1 MYTLLSL
8 TVSIKDYIEIMHQLI
23 AVDATTNIKSY
34 MDIGPILVYLVL
46 SIKQLVVTLFSF
58 NWLQNLW
65 TLPVIVPDIA
75 SAMISEISVFDGYFH
90 TAFTFLDNPSVPA
103 TSIMTVSF
111 QKLLIG
117 LANSLFLCLP
127 TSVAHIITLRRF
139 LIQGLEAGY
148 YSGLGVVTG
157 NVFFLASVIFGWR
170 FFLIPWLSLDIF
182 RYVFGFILLVK
193 YIWDSAN
200 ERRMVLEDLSKWKIF
215 LLTFLLSLTE
225 QTSIFPFVSNLSF
238 SSDATLLE
246 SFSAT
251 NITEFVIIHFAYL
264 FGILIGSLSLLHLSC
279 WFWENPAFQIY
290 MWAITSFKV
299 KTGSFYKYLNF
310 GLLYLTMLAAIASIP
325 YYGLDYT
332 LTSPLG
338 LVFEDRILEE
348 KVFNELSFLNTG
360 PTDRNTR
367 RNRGRHPRRSRWNR
381 RTRKYRSFQT
391 NLYEKENY
399 DWMTVEDLNF
409 GFDRQWVHRKMRNH
423 RARYRLF
430 PGKLTRS
437 LKDQARKGFTKRH
450 AFFETTE
457 NYFYHPSFHE
467 YTKQKPETLRGVT
480 TQTTT
485 TTTNTLI
492 NSVAPYIAQKQPD
505 SSAILTKFTRK
516 IGTKIAESQ
525 TNLTTPF
532 NFVQMQ
538 SLMNTQNTP
547 ISSLRWK
554 RIFSQMDNSVTTNKL
569 RTFYQKMVLNK
580 GDNALKLQQQ
590 LPISKKDRL
599 MMRYRSFLYA
609 NQAGSTRLY
618 SIGENERIN
627 YSPENSRSEYSSLR
641 EVGESA
647 NNNRTASLQ
656 NSTNYLFWKPGTLL
670 HPIKY
675 YLQKEQASSRKYQY
689 YGVKNFRTF
698 APDYNPPLF
707 RVIMQRY
714 FYTYKPTKRW
724 FRTMKGA
731 TMRRYLRKSTR
742 KGRILQNTS
751 TALDIRSGE
760 TNRNA
765 GAVAAGSISVQPLV
779 NSQVAGESQTSIY
792 NPAVTS
798 TTAPLLRRANHFYS
812 MKGKRASRYR
822 YQIYRDVLQHW
833 YYSPVNRILPKI
845 DIDSFIRRQPTNH
858 FITTSEERILH
869 LRRFLLAEHY
879 DTLRW
884 YTAMKQYKQMKE
896 KIGGTK
902 SLSSRPYNQ
911 QFFGTFKKIRHLFAI
926 TPSLTDQPLLS
937 FDQSLY
943 NEYENTTIR
952 PIVDTSIFHEEL
964 LADDFYTKPINQP
977 GDILTQ
983 SSTILKEYLTV
994 ATPIR
999 QELITNYI
1007 KTKNYWGLTQFF
1019 AKGEKT
1025 RGIKPV
1031 TNQRSLI
1038 DQEKAYLL
1046 ARTELTN
1053 ILDNKLVLNGSN
1065 NSLQQSTLVSLLR
1078 KWKKSLGNQKLYKK
1092 ALKNQFKN
1100 WRRHKKRW
1108 RKKFEQY
1115 RSRKLSENIRLA
1127 RVSTLPSGVQ
1137 KSVKD
1142 AQVIAQQLTD
1152 GSRQIPTTKIAINQ
1166 LRTETTTNIE
1176 TQMQTILT
1184 KLRTLK
1190 TNRTNTKADGF
1201 VTRLKRFKRQ
1211 IAAQLDTTTNSLQTL
1226 YAKTKTT
1233 TWWKKKS
1240 SESWR
1245 PSRRR
1250 LDIDSLRKRIKRRNE
1265 QNQFAGLSSQRYTEE
1280 KASLNLRSE
1289 KFANEQTWERV
1300 NNTNFVN
1307 LNILRPKQ
1315 LEQETMTTSKAAS
1328 WKDSLKASQENVIG
1342 KNKNWFLFREFKRKR
1357 VSRRRGRKLGPAG
1370 YSRRPNLSALVKR
1383 QMAYNQ
1389 AIGNR
1394 EPSLIR
1400 QDFTSTTSND
1410 FTLLPQKA
1418 RFFRK
1423 RKHRDWE
1430 KKVKPNNGIKT
1441 GKYRKRRLSFYG
1453 KVRSV
1458 QKQLIRVRWKL
1469 RLQKWWWQY
1478 LPALQSAVD
1487 AKWQIDSDKKLA
1499 AMLDKLTEKQIL
1511 TRDQLAYATVNE
1523 SVPGEHKLQIGDRD
1537 FKPLQMPE
1545 AIRIRDEFE
1554 NQGKLNFG
1562 LKQTDKGSF
1571 NTQPPTTNDGSLAN
1585 RTKFADIPL
1594 RDSFDSRGSL
1604 DTRLYSMSGR
1614 QVSDDPKLQITNAVP
1629 FYAGWDESLRKFVVT
1644 NVLFSLRDASFE
1656 MNNVQNFETL
1666 KVLGR
1671 DKIEFTNGPLKA
1683 QNGATTVYWQT
1694 PFTTYETDQFF
1705 TLGVDGFSPLQWRR
1719 FNFKQSIVK
1728 SWTELRNS
1736 QKEVSPILVK
1746 ALAQKSTTQ
1755 KSNVTIDQLVT
1766 GEKPAFEKLQLS
1778 AIPRRR
1784 QKRYKRVRR
1793 HPRAPVW
1800 YPSGAL
1806 ISDVLPTQYVY
1817 AFDYTARRPRD
1828 RYIQRRWR
1836 KRSQVDVAGNA
1847 ILQQADRTT
1856 DFTLRRR
1863 PNGRRKYHRR
1873 GGKLRSLITVAYPQR
1888 RKFVGGFVEN
1898 EIERWRP
1905 ERLKKETGYTAKLDE
1920 VRKRRGMSLRRRKL
1934 RQVYPKISRYRPLNG
1949 GFVWPGDYLMLEQ
1962 SKVPKLRS
1970 ITAPGTVTTK
1980 KAKSKK
1986 LRRKVK
1992 RKARNIAQWN
2002 VQPKKYLLQKH
2013 NIKVLKKKL
2022 QKSYRTNQL
2031 QVKLR
2036 QLSLTGL

>member
-1 MYTLLSL
+1 MYPLLSL
-8 TVSIKDYIEIMHQLI
+8 TVSIKDYIEIIHQLI
-23 AVDATTNIKSY
+23 AVDVTTNIKSY
-34 MDIGPILVYLVL
+34 TDIGPILVYLVL
-46 SIKQLVVTLFSF
+46 SIKQLVITLFSF

-103 TSIMTVSF
+103 TSIVTLSF

-157 NVFFLASVIFGWR
+157 NIFFLASVIFGWR
-170 FFLIPWLSLDIF
+170 FFLVPWLSLDIF
-182 RYVFGFILLVK
+182 RYVFGFIILVK

-215 LLTFLLSLTE
+215 LLTFLLALTE
-225 QTSIFPFVSNLSF
+225 QTSIFPFISNLSF
-238 SSDATLLE
+238 GSDATVLE

-251 NITEFVIIHFAYL
+251 NLTEFIIIHFSYL
-264 FGILIGSLSLLHLSC
+264 LGILIGSLSLLHLSC

-467 YTKQKPETLRGVT
+467 YTKPKPESLNGA
-480 TQTTT
+480 Q

-492 NSVAPYIAQKQPD
+492 NSVAPYIVQKQPD
-505 SSAILTKFTRK
+505 GSSILTKFTRK
-516 IGTKIAESQ
+516 LGTKIAESQ

-532 NFVQMQ
+532 NFVQMEA
-538 SLMNTQNTP
+538 LMNTQTTP

-554 RIFSQMDNSVTTNKL
+554 RIFSQMDNSITTNKL

-590 LPISKKDRL
+590 LPLSKKDRL

-609 NQAGSTRLY
+609 TEATASNPVNTKGDAKQGGNLPELAANTNRL
-618 SIGENERIN
+618 
-627 YSPENSRSEYSSLR
+627 
-641 EVGESA
+641 
-647 NNNRTASLQ
+647 ASLQ
-656 NSTNYLFWKPGTLL
+656 TSTNSIFWKPGTLL
-670 HPIKY
+670 HPLKY
-675 YLQKEQASSRKYQY
+675 YLQKDQASSRKYQY

-714 FYTYKPTKRW
+714 FYSYKPTKRW

-731 TMRRYLRKSTR
+731 TKRRYLRKSTR
-742 KGRILQNTS
+742 KGRSLQNTS
-751 TALDIRSGE
+751 ALDIQSGQ
-760 TNRNA
+760 N
-765 GAVAAGSISVQPLV
+765 SITVGPVENTRTQD
-779 NSQVAGESQTSIY
+779 NQVAGIATIS
-792 NPAVTS
+792 PP
-798 TTAPLLRRANHFYS
+798 TAPLLRRANHFYS

-833 YYSPVNRILPKI
+833 YYSPVNRILPKM

-902 SLSSRPYNQ
+902 SFSSRSYNQ

-943 NEYENTTIR
+943 NEYENTKLR

-964 LADDFYTKPINQP
+964 LADDFYTKPQNQP
-977 GDILTQ
+977 GDIIAQ

-1007 KTKNYWGLTQFF
+1007 KTKNYWGLTQFI

-1025 RGIKPV
+1025 RGNKPI
-1031 TNQRSLI
+1031 TNERLLLE
-1038 DQEKAYLL
+1038 QEKAYLL
-1046 ARTELTN
+1046 TRTDLTN
-1053 ILDNKLVLNGSN
+1053 LLNNKFVVDGSTN
-1065 NSLQQSTLVSLLR
+1065 RLQQSTLVSLLR
-1078 KWKKSLGNQKLYKK
+1078 KWKTSLGNQKLYKK

-1108 RKKFEQY
+1108 RKKIEQY
-1115 RSRKLSENIRLA
+1115 RSRKTSENIKLA
-1127 RVSTLPSGVQ
+1127 RVTTVPSGVQ

-1142 AQVIAQQLTD
+1142 AQVLAQQLTND
-1152 GSRQIPTTKIAINQ
+1152 SYQVPTTKIAISQ

-1190 TNRTNTKADGF
+1190 TNRTNRKTDGF
-1201 VTRLKRFKRQ
+1201 VMRLKRFKRQ
-1211 IAAQLDTTTNSLQTL
+1211 IAVQLGSTTNSLQKL
-1226 YAKTKTT
+1226 YTKTKTS

-1250 LDIDSLRKRIKRRNE
+1250 LDIDSLRKRIKRRAE
-1265 QNQFAGLSSQRYTEE
+1265 QNQFSALSSQRYTEE
-1280 KASLNLRSE
+1280 KTSLNLRRE
-1289 KFANEQTWERV
+1289 QFANDQNWESV
-1300 NNTNFVN
+1300 NNTTFTPLN
-1307 LNILRPKQ
+1307 LLRPKQ
-1315 LEQETMTTSKAAS
+1315 VEQETLTMSKATS
-1328 WKDSLKASQENVIG
+1328 WKDSLKASQEIRG
-1342 KNKNWFLFREFKRKR
+1342 TRQSKNWFLFREFKRKR
-1357 VSRRRGRKLGPAG
+1357 ASRRRGRKLGPAG
-1370 YSRRPNLSALVKR
+1370 YSRRPTLSALVKR

-1394 EPSLIR
+1394 EPGLIR
-1400 QDFTSTTSND
+1400 HNMTSTTSNN
-1410 FTLLPQKA
+1410 FTILSQKA

-1511 TRDQLAYATVNE
+1511 TRDQLAYATVTE
-1523 SVPGEHKLQIGDRD
+1523 SVPGENKLQIGDRD

-1545 AIRIRDEFE
+1545 AIRIRDQVTES
-1554 NQGKLNFG
+1554 KLNFS
-1562 LKQTDKGSF
+1562 LNQTTKNSV
-1571 NTQPPTTNDGSLAN
+1571 NTSVSPS
-1585 RTKFADIPL
+1585 KE
-1594 RDSFDSRGSL
+1594 SL
-1604 DTRLYSMSGR
+1604 DNLNN
-1614 QVSDDPKLQITNAVP
+1614 PKLQITNAVP
-1629 FYAGWDESLRKFVVT
+1629 FYAGWDESLRKLVVT

-1656 MNNVQNFETL
+1656 MTNVQNFETL
-1666 KVLGR
+1666 KVLGS

-1728 SWTELRNS
+1728 SWTELRTS
-1736 QKEVSPILVK
+1736 EKEKSPILVK
-1746 ALAQKSTTQ
+1746 ALGQKSTIE
-1755 KSNVTIDQLVT
+1755 KANVSIDQLVT
-1766 GEKPAFEKLQLS
+1766 GNKPAFEKLQLS

-1836 KRSQVDVAGNA
+1836 KRSQVDIPGNS
-1847 ILQQADRTT
+1847 ILQQKDRTT

-1888 RKFVGGFVEN
+1888 RKLVGLEN

-1970 ITAPGTVTTK
+1970 STAQVTGATK

-2031 QVKLR
+2031 QTKLR
-2036 QLSLTGL
+2036 QLTLTGL